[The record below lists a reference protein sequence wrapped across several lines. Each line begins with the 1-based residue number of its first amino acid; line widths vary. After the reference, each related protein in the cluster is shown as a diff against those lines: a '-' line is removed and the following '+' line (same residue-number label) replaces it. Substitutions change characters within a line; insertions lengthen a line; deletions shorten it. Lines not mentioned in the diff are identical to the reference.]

1 MAGEHSVFE
10 TQKELLEEYEQQ
22 YGKERGRLATATDLI
37 TDALVLIGQHGVY
50 CTSARNPVKPQ
61 LDIEKVLTGL
71 KETKELLL
79 NLMEELKNR
88 KK

>member
-1 MAGEHSVFE
+1 MSVFE
-10 TQKELLEEYEQQ
+10 TQKELLEEYETQ
-22 YGKERGRLATATDLI
+22 YGKERGRLATATDLL
-37 TDALVLIGQHGVY
+37 TDALVLVGQHGIY
-50 CTSARNPVKPQ
+50 CASTRNPAKPP

-79 NLMEELKNR
+79 NVMEELK

>member
-1 MAGEHSVFE
+1 MN
-10 TQKELLEEYEQQ
+10 LL
-22 YGKERGRLATATDLI
+22 
-37 TDALVLIGQHGVY
+37 TDALVLVGQHGVY
-50 CTSARNPVKPQ
+50 GTSTRHPEKPQ

-79 NLMEELKNR
+79 NVMKELK